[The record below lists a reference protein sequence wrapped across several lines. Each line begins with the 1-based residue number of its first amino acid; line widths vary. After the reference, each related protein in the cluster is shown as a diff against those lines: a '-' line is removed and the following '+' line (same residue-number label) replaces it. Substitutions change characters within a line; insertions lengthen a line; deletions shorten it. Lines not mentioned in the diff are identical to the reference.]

1 MIHKFIAGRGK
12 LQEKICK
19 VCIKFELPD
28 NSKVLYK
35 QDCWGKHLKQ
45 ITFRKITETQ
55 FTLFLR
61 CQESACATVC
71 LQAVRTCKLCTGSR
85 KKNHKQ
91 MYERLKTQLD
101 VF

>member
-12 LQEKICK
+12 LQERICK

-45 ITFRKITETQ
+45 ITFRKITETH

-61 CQESACATVC
+61 CQESACATVR
-71 LQAVRTCKLCTGSR
+71 LQVVRTCKLRTGSR

-101 VF
+101 AF